1 MTADAHAVT
10 TRSTLAWGLRVLVA
24 LIAIDFGV
32 GLLLTVMPAILTRAQ
47 VAGGWLVISLAAAA
61 AMWRW
66 LVASDHQC
74 HEAELAVREKNKLL
88 HERNA
93 ALEAATA
100 EARRFAAA
108 AQDATRAKAE
118 FLANMS
124 HEIRTPM
131 NAVIG
136 MTDLLLDTSLEHD
149 QREYAETIRNSGDT
163 LLVLINDILDFSKIE
178 SGQLQLEH
186 EPVELGGCVESAFD
200 LVAGKAAQKNL
211 ELLYVLEPGVPSAV
225 LGDVT
230 RLRQVLVNLVSN
242 AVKFTDKGEV
252 LVTVSRRPAA
262 HSANG
267 AAPLLHVSVRDHG
280 IGIPPDRMDRLFKP
294 FSQVDASTTRRYG
307 GTGLGL
313 VICRRL
319 VELMSGQIWAESKP
333 GEGADFQFELPIEIA
348 PAREN
353 TPMAAAS
360 FAGRSILIVD
370 DNVTNRRL
378 LGLQTSGWG
387 FVPHLAASASD
398 ALKWIERGDPF
409 DVALID
415 LQMPEMD
422 GRELAAELRRH
433 RTASQLP
440 ILVLTSLGDTGR
452 AFDELDVARVLTKP
466 VKASI
471 LRDALA
477 RLFGADGSASS
488 SGGFRLDDTF
498 ATRVPLRI
506 LVAEDNPVNQRVARL
521 MLTRMGYEPRVA
533 ANGLEAIAAITQGS
547 FDVVLLDVQ
556 MPELDGLAAARR
568 ICAEIPPERKPRLI
582 AMTANA
588 LEGDREACIAAGMDD
603 YISKPVRADVLQNA
617 LQRSFN
623 QRGAQSP
630 PNGPLPTERSNN
642 ESDPAEEIRPI
653 TTSYPP

>member
-1 MTADAHAVT
+1 MTTAAHAMIA
-10 TRSTLAWGLRVLVA
+10 RSPLAWGWRVLVA
-24 LIAIDFGV
+24 LIAVDLGV
-32 GLLLTVMPAILTRAQ
+32 GLMLAMTPASLTRAQ
-47 VAGGWLVISLAAAA
+47 VAGGWLVISLAAGAV
-61 AMWRW
+61 MWRW
-66 LVASDHQC
+66 LVASDRQC
-74 HEAELAVREKNKLL
+74 REAEFEVREKNKLL
-88 HERNA
+88 HERNV

-100 EARRFAAA
+100 EARRFAAV

-136 MTDLLLDTSLEHD
+136 MTDLLLDTSLEPD

-178 SGQLQLEH
+178 SGQLQLER
-186 EPVELGGCVESAFD
+186 EPVELGSCVESAFD
-200 LVAGKAAQKNL
+200 LVAGKAAQKKL
-211 ELLYVLEPGVPSAV
+211 ELLYVIEPGVPPAV
-225 LGDVT
+225 IGDVT

-242 AVKFTDKGEV
+242 AVKFTEQGEV
-252 LVTVSRRPAA
+252 LVTFSQRLAA
-262 HSANG
+262 NSANG
-267 AAPLLHVSVRDHG
+267 ASPMLHVSVRDRG
-280 IGIPPDRMDRLFKP
+280 IGIAPDRMDRLFKP

-319 VELMSGQIWAESKP
+319 LELMGGQIWAESKP
-333 GEGADFQFELPIEIA
+333 GEGADFQFELPLEIA
-348 PAREN
+348 AGRDNAP
-353 TPMAAAS
+353 TAAAS
-360 FAGRSILIVD
+360 FAGRPILIVD
-370 DNVTNRRL
+370 DNATNRRL

-387 FVPHLAASASD
+387 FVPHLATSARE
-398 ALKWIERGDPF
+398 ALAWVERGDLF

-415 LQMPEMD
+415 LQMPDMD
-422 GRELAAELRRH
+422 GRELAAELRRL
-433 RTASQLP
+433 RTALQLP
-440 ILVLTSLGDTGR
+440 ILVLTSLGDAGR
-452 AFDELDVARVLTKP
+452 AFDDLGVARLLTKP

-477 RLFGADGSASS
+477 RLFGADGTPSLPN
-488 SGGFRLDDTF
+488 GFRLDDTF
-498 ATRVPLRI
+498 AARMPLRI
-506 LVAEDNPVNQRVARL
+506 LIAEDNPVNQRVARL

-533 ANGLEAIAAITQGS
+533 ANGLEAIAAIAQDS

-568 ICAEIPPERKPRLI
+568 ICAEIPPERRPRLI

-588 LEGDREACIAAGMDD
+588 LDGDREECIAAGMDD

-617 LQRSFN
+617 LLRSFN
-623 QRGAQSP
+623 QRGAHLM
-630 PNGPLPTERSNN
+630 PNGSLPAERSNN
-642 ESDPAEEIRPI
+642 GSDRIEEI
-653 TTSYPP
+653 PPVTKPLPP